1 MKQKQR
7 IEIAGAVYY
16 LQLTG
21 CGQADLFSEPRECLH
36 LRQLLGQLCETA
48 MCRVLGYCLLP
59 DSIHLVIQT
68 ANYQATNN
76 SNTNSSGTDYPAT
89 DHGHMNSVQVGQWLM
104 GQYASYYN
112 ALHGRSGSVFH
123 AHFPS
128 LLIEP
133 NRYLLPVIYK
143 LHRLPIE
150 QGMVAQPA
158 AYPWSSHR
166 DYISTEPPWWL
177 DRKTTFRRIAN
188 HHAMQMRRY
197 ELLMDESSMEDVD
210 WITGNHPHYQALAS
224 ELYVDKLLSGNPA
237 RQTLPPIDL
246 AALTD
251 WVCVEYG
258 LSSND
263 LKLWRQHRLAH
274 EVRSMVAA
282 LANRLGCASL
292 AKMAKFFAIDA
303 ELLETGVRSIEAHR
317 DQYVYQLYL
326 KIEKELN
333 AELNRYYAEKNA
345 PQNTDVDG
353 MDTGYAVTDENAVA
367 LNDAA
372 VSADFQYLE
381 ALDNFDTTS
390 NFETAQNF

>member
-1 MKQKQR
+1 MTQKQR
-7 IEIAGAVYY
+7 IEIAGAIYY

-48 MCRVLGYCLLP
+48 ACRVLGYCLLP

-68 ANYQATNN
+68 SNEQTTNA
-76 SNTNSSGTDYPAT
+76 GR
-89 DHGHMNSVQVGQWLM
+89 MNSVQAGQWLM
-104 GQYASYYN
+104 SQYASYYN
-112 ALHGRSGSVFH
+112 DLHGRGGSVFH
-123 AHFPS
+123 AHFPCV
-128 LLIEP
+128 LIEP

-150 QGMVAQPA
+150 QGMVARPA

-166 DYISTEPPWWL
+166 DYVSAEPPKWL
-177 DRKTTFRRIAN
+177 DRYTTFRRIAN
-188 HHAMQMRRY
+188 HHAMQLRRY
-197 ELLMDESSMEDVD
+197 ELLMDESNMENVD
-210 WITGNHPHYQALAS
+210 WVAGNHPQYQALAS
-224 ELYVDKLLSGNPA
+224 EHYVDKLLGGNPGH
-237 RQTLPPIDL
+237 QSLPPIDL

-258 LSSND
+258 LSSTD
-263 LKLWRQHRLAH
+263 LKLWRQHRLTH

-282 LANRLGCASL
+282 LAIRLGCASL

-303 ELLETGVRSIEAHR
+303 DLLETGVRSIEAHR

-345 PQNTDVDG
+345 ARDTADEERANEVLDESA
-353 MDTGYAVTDENAVA
+353 MD
-367 LNDAA
+367 LDAA
-372 VSADFQYLE
+372 VTTDTFQ
-381 ALDNFDTTS
+381 NFETTS
-390 NFETAQNF
+390 NLQPPQNFEATATEYVSGASNY